1 MNRSIKFK
9 LKNGKIVTIRR
20 LKATDYD
27 AMMLFY
33 ERFSKGQGAKWTWM
47 FPGRYKNRTQES
59 MTKPWTDTNNLYIVA
74 FDGDKI
80 VGTSSAY
87 KVFQNHPYT
96 GRVATTGTTIL
107 EEYTSNGLE
116 TKFEQLLEK
125 WALENNVHKFHTEV
139 RQKNIRSLNNLLKNG
154 YEIVGLLH
162 DTAFIDGEW
171 HHEYFLEKI
180 LEK

>member
-9 LKNGKIVTIRR
+9 LKNGKIVTIRQ
-20 LKATDYD
+20 LKVTDYD
-27 AMMLFY
+27 AVMLFF

-59 MTKPWTDTNNLYIVA
+59 MTKPWTDTNNLFIAA

-80 VGTSSAY
+80 VGTSSIH
-87 KVFQNHPYT
+87 KVLPHHPYS

-107 EEYTSNGLE
+107 EEYTSNGLGA
-116 TKFEQLLEK
+116 KFKQIIEK
-125 WALENNVHKFHTEV
+125 WAVENNVHKLHTEV
-139 RQKNIRSLNNLLKNG
+139 RQKNTRSLNDLLKNG